1 MSANWTRGAPS
12 GRASLV
18 AEDPAAREG
27 NLGSHGL
34 CGVTPHEALV
44 GANRDVFWP
53 ELGARTDEREEGDAA
68 QRSIRWA
75 TIGFN
80 QKAFRIRL
88 SIGGATDG

>member
-1 MSANWTRGAPS
+1 
-12 GRASLV
+12 
-18 AEDPAAREG
+18 
-27 NLGSHGL
+27 
-34 CGVTPHEALV
+34 V
-44 GANRDVFWP
+44 GANRDEFWP

-80 QKAFRIRL
+80 QKVFRIRL